1 MLNKEDYLISLFD
14 VVEGFNNY
22 CTLYKK
28 KHCSSFIFSSKVL
41 KQNERSKDTHDFKK
55 AFSGFVS
62 KIEFLHFH
70 IVEKG
75 SPYENV
81 QSACVGRGD
90 CKSEEPRGEMR
101 RKEKNDRCGEQAKN
115 GLPQNG
121 FPQNGFPQN
130 GLPQIGLPQNGSPP
144 NGSPQ
149 NESAHNDTH
158 SSSEVK
164 QHDGGE
170 NKLDERAESGKDHDT
185 EKTNEEDYKNISGQT
200 NCFDI
205 HDSDFSDTDDSPNST
220 DLCDENRDL
229 ILSQRN
235 ETLIRYVAGLDYALN
250 VRRVSKELLIEEIKE
265 FFKVHNSNVR
275 LSEYSSFLSDETMI
289 MLKRRTQNDDD
300 ADGGGDD
307 NGGDGDDGGDGN
319 NNVYDYDDGGYLNV
333 ERKYLHKCKN
343 RTFFFSI
350 PGNYFF
356 IKNYDDQSRD
366 TFSTSNYTNYERSLN
381 GITLYTLSNNS
392 SSINGNNCNLY
403 TDNVRSRNDSYNK
416 FSSPT
421 FGMEV
426 ERQMSPNFGTMEEEN
441 KSAHGASNEFEKS
454 SYQPNEERDNACLTP
469 NLKSSPRNENN
480 IKLNKSERFIP
491 EKENHVSDS
500 SPNSSDSYKN
510 YDGIGKSAT
519 NKSEKHHTYEIDTVQ
534 REKNNLNS
542 NTSDFYQ
549 SISDF
554 YKSKENGNNSC
565 EEGSS
570 TCMKN
575 SSLFLNSNETSVQTN
590 NKSYQEN
597 EKNIISLFFDDELS
611 SAITIN
617 NESSLSKG
625 VDSCSR
631 HLLHD
636 KDIPDVDGGKF
647 EQSDKDV
654 PSEENHHAGVEQAV
668 KYERDESKWLD
679 EYCEG
684 DYNMFRSKQIKKK
697 KELTLGWSNG
707 IPNGEETEKG
717 SPEEEQK
724 NVKTDRVTICH
735 KGSHNGSNRDS
746 NLTRVDQNCCDHT
759 YNAINLRIIYET
771 NKSELNSKGEI
782 HFFPGQLILN
792 KYKVVKI
799 LSKTKFSTTLKCL
812 NVLYRKGKGGGD
824 VHRVDNCTQSYPRKC
839 SVGHTSHSLVFNN
852 STILEDSTGERTA
865 RKKLQEGQ
873 EKCISNNE
881 SPFGAKTERDKN
893 YKYVCLKVMK
903 NGKSFLDQGLFELI
917 VLNMLSNESSDSQK
931 NENGNTHTNKNIIQL
946 YDYFYFKEHLII
958 VTEYMQSDLY
968 NYFIKKG
975 KIGTLGQLQIL
986 AKNLLEGLAFIHSK
1000 NLIHCDLKPENIM
1013 INMKRGKKKLKGV
1026 DKGERLEKGFD
1037 SGLVTLGSTHRSN
1050 PSAHNDVFVSEKE
1063 KFCFAASLKDK
1074 PSSSGSSYSSSTN
1087 KAVAKTHIFSSE
1099 KFGKIKIID
1108 FNSSIYESDKLE
1120 MYIQTRSYRSP
1131 EVLLQ
1136 QNYDKKIDIWS
1147 LGCILFEFLTKKILF
1162 DHQNI
1167 YRFIYSI
1174 ASYIGP
1180 FPFYMIKGCRIPYL
1194 FTKHGLIILRKMS
1207 VDKSYGN
1214 SVKEEPL
1221 DEVDDEP
1228 VLFNSKDFF
1237 RLNKKESHTNDL
1249 LKGTHANQGSQNA
1262 SKGRKEFYYDV
1273 CYPSDNLL
1281 KRNFQIEDTLF
1292 LDFLL
1297 SLLQIDPCKR
1307 PTSDEALKHPWLKP
1321 NIYHDGL

>member
-14 VVEGFNNY
+14 IVEGFNNY
-22 CTLYKK
+22 CALYKK

-41 KQNERSKDTHDFKK
+41 TQNERNKDTQDFKK

-62 KIEFLHFH
+62 SIEFLHFH

-81 QSACVGRGD
+81 QRACVGRGD
-90 CKSEEPRGEMR
+90 CKSEEPQGEMPHW
-101 RKEKNDRCGEQAKN
+101 EKNARYGEQAKN
-115 GLPQNG
+115 G
-121 FPQNGFPQN
+121 F
-130 GLPQIGLPQNGSPP
+130 SP
-144 NGSPQ
+144 
-149 NESAHNDTH
+149 NESYQNDTH
-158 SSSEVK
+158 SSSGVK

-170 NKLDERAESGKDHDT
+170 SKIDEGAKSGKVHHT
-185 EKTNEEDYKNISGQT
+185 EETNEEDYKKISDQT
-200 NCFDI
+200 NCFDL
-205 HDSDFSDTDDSPNST
+205 HDVEREGRNENYACEVHLSQSDYSDTDDSGNST
-220 DLCDENRDL
+220 DLCEENRDL

-235 ETLIRYVAGLDYALN
+235 ETLIRYVTGLDYALN
-250 VRRVSKELLIEEIKE
+250 VRRVSKEMLIEEIKE
-265 FFKVHNSNVR
+265 FFKVHNRNVR
-275 LSEYSSFLSDETMI
+275 LSAYSSFLSDETMI
-289 MLKRRTQNDDD
+289 MLRRRAQSDDD
-300 ADGGGDD
+300 SNCHDD
-307 NGGDGDDGGDGN
+307 NMDHDYDGGD
-319 NNVYDYDDGGYLNV
+319 YLNV
-333 ERKYLHKCKN
+333 GRKYRHKCKN
-343 RTFFFSI
+343 ATSFFSI

-356 IKNYDDQSRD
+356 MKNYDDQSRD
-366 TFSTSNYTNYERSLN
+366 TLSTSNYTNYERSLN
-381 GITLYTLSNNS
+381 GITVYTLSNNS
-392 SSINGNNCNLY
+392 STINGNNCNLY
-403 TDNVRSRNDSYNK
+403 TDSALSRNGSYNK

-421 FGMEV
+421 FGMEI
-426 ERQMSPNFGTMEEEN
+426 ERQMSPNFGTIEEEN
-441 KSAHGASNEFEKS
+441 KSAQNSICNEFEGS
-454 SYQPNEERDNACLTP
+454 SYQPNEETDSACLTP
-469 NLKSSPRNENN
+469 NLYNSPGNESGM
-480 IKLNKSERFIP
+480 KLNKSEIFSP

-500 SPNSSDSYKN
+500 SPHSSGSYKN
-510 YDGIGKSAT
+510 DNRIDKSAM
-519 NKSEKHHTYEIDTVQ
+519 NKTGKHHTYEIDSVQ
-534 REKNNLNS
+534 KKKNNLHS
-542 NTSDFYQ
+542 NTTDFYQ

-565 EEGSS
+565 EEGSNS
-570 TCMKN
+570 CMKN

-590 NKSYQEN
+590 NKMYQEN
-597 EKNIISLFFDDELS
+597 EENIINLFFDDELS

-631 HLLHD
+631 HLPYD
-636 KDIPDVDGGKF
+636 KDIPDVDGGNF
-647 EQSDKDV
+647 EQSDKDA
-654 PSEENHHAGVEQAV
+654 PSEENHHADVEQVV
-668 KYERDESKWLD
+668 KYERDERKWMD

-684 DYNMFRSKQIKKK
+684 DYNMFRSEQIKKK
-697 KELTLGWSNG
+697 KELTIGWSIG
-707 IPNGEETEKG
+707 IPNADVMEKG
-717 SPEEEQK
+717 SQEEEQK

-735 KGSHNGSNRDS
+735 KGGHVGSNHDS
-746 NLTRVDQNCCDHT
+746 DLTTVDQNSCDHT
-759 YNAINLRIIYET
+759 YKAINLRVIYER
-771 NKSELNSKGEI
+771 NKGELNSKGEI

-799 LSKTKFSTTLKCL
+799 LTKTKFSTTLKCL
-812 NVLYRKGKGGGD
+812 NVLYRKGEGRGG
-824 VHRVDNCTQSYPRKC
+824 VHCVDNCTQSYPMVNG
-839 SVGHTSHSLVFNN
+839 SVADTSDSLVFNS
-852 STILEDSTGERTA
+852 STNLEGSTGERIL
-865 RKKLQEGQ
+865 RKKLHEKQEN
-873 EKCISNNE
+873 CISNKE
-881 SPFGAKTERDKN
+881 PPFGAKTVRHKK
-893 YKYVCLKVMK
+893 KYVCLKVMK

-931 NENGNTHTNKNIIQL
+931 NGRGNTHTNKNIIQL

-1013 INMKRGKKKLKGV
+1013 INMKRRKKKKLKGV
-1026 DKGERLEKGFD
+1026 DKGGHLEKGSD
-1037 SGLVTLGSTHRSN
+1037 SSLVTLGSTHWSN
-1050 PSAHNDVFVSEKE
+1050 SPTHNDVFVAEKE
-1063 KFCFAASLKDK
+1063 FSFAPNLKDK
-1074 PSSSGSSYSSSTN
+1074 PSSSSNSSNSSSTN
-1087 KAVAKTHIFSSE
+1087 KAVSGAHIFSRE
-1099 KFGKIKIID
+1099 KFEKIKIID

-1120 MYIQTRSYRSP
+1120 MYVQTRSYRSP

-1167 YRFIYSI
+1167 HRFIYSI

-1194 FTKHGLIILRKMS
+1194 FTKHGLIILKKIS
-1207 VDKSYGN
+1207 VDKSYGGN
-1214 SVKEEPL
+1214 NVKEEPL
-1221 DEVDDEP
+1221 DEVDDES
-1228 VLFNSKDFF
+1228 VMFNSKDFF
-1237 RLNKKESHTNDL
+1237 RLNKKESHTNDI
-1249 LKGTHANQGSQNA
+1249 LKGTHANQGLQYA
-1262 SKGRKEFYYDV
+1262 SKSSKEVYYDV

-1281 KRNFQIEDTLF
+1281 KRKFQIEDTLF

-1307 PTSDEALKHPWLKP
+1307 PNADEALKHPWLKP

>member
-28 KHCSSFIFSSKVL
+28 KHCSTFIFSSKVL
-41 KQNERSKDTHDFKK
+41 TQNERSKDTQDFKK

-62 KIEFLHFH
+62 RIKFLHLH

-75 SPYENV
+75 SPYEDV

-90 CKSEEPRGEMR
+90 SKSEEPRGELR
-101 RKEKNDRCGEQAKN
+101 RREKNDRCGEEAKN
-115 GLPQNG
+115 GTAQNG
-121 FPQNGFPQN
+121 TAQSGFAQNGP
-130 GLPQIGLPQNGSPP
+130 PQNGSP
-144 NGSPQ
+144 Q
-149 NESAHNDTH
+149 NDTH
-158 SSSEVK
+158 SSGEVK
-164 QHDGGE
+164 QQYGGE
-170 NKLDERAESGKDHDT
+170 NKVDERAEAGKDQNT
-185 EKTNEEDYKNISGQT
+185 EKTNEEDHKKNSGQT
-200 NCFDI
+200 NCFDF
-205 HDSDFSDTDDSPNST
+205 HDVEREGRNESYSCGVHLSQSDCSYTDDSPSST
-220 DLCDENRDL
+220 DLSDENGDL

-235 ETLIRYVAGLDYALN
+235 ETLIRYVVGLDYALN
-250 VRRVSKELLIEEIKE
+250 VRRVSKEMLIEEIKE

-275 LSEYSSFLSDETMI
+275 LSEYSSFLSDETMG
-289 MLKRRTQNDDD
+289 MLKRRAKND
-300 ADGGGDD
+300 AGGGH
-307 NGGDGDDGGDGN
+307 GD
-319 NNVYDYDDGGYLNV
+319 YLNV
-333 ERKYLHKCKN
+333 QRNHTPKHKN
-343 RTFFFSI
+343 VTVFFSI

-366 TFSTSNYTNYERSLN
+366 ALSTSNHTNYERSLN

-403 TDNVRSRNDSYNK
+403 KDHVLSRNDSYNK

-426 ERQMSPNFGTMEEEN
+426 ERQMSPNFGIMEEEN
-441 KSAHGASNEFEKS
+441 KSAHSGGHEFESS
-454 SYQPNEERDNACLTP
+454 SYQPNGEMDHACLTP
-469 NLKSSPRNENN
+469 NLKSSPMNQND
-480 IKLNKSERFIP
+480 IKLNKFERCIP

-500 SPNSSDSYKN
+500 SPNSSGGYKN
-510 YDGIGKSAT
+510 RDGNGKSAPHQ
-519 NKSEKHHTYEIDTVQ
+519 SEKHHTYEIDSV
-534 REKNNLNS
+534 EKKKNNLHS

-565 EEGSS
+565 EEGSN

-590 NKSYQEN
+590 GKSYQEN
-597 EKNIISLFFDDELS
+597 EKNIINLFFDDELS

-617 NESSLSKG
+617 NESSFGKA
-625 VDSCSR
+625 VESCSR
-631 HLLHD
+631 NLLHD
-636 KDIPDVDGGKF
+636 KDPADVDGGKSQ
-647 EQSDKDV
+647 QSDKDV

-668 KYERDESKWLD
+668 KYERDERKWLD

-697 KELTLGWSNG
+697 KELTLGGSNG
-707 IPNGEETEKG
+707 IPIGEKTEKG
-717 SPEEEQK
+717 SPQEEQK

-735 KGSHNGSNRDS
+735 EGSHVGSSHYSDP
-746 NLTRVDQNCCDHT
+746 TRVDQNCCDHT
-759 YNAINLRIIYET
+759 YNAINLRIIYES
-771 NKSELNSKGEI
+771 NKGELNSKGEI

-812 NVLYRKGKGGGD
+812 NVLYRKRKDRGD
-824 VHRVDNCTQSYPRKC
+824 AHRVDNCMQGYPREC
-839 SVGHTSHSLVFNN
+839 SLAHASDSSLFNA
-852 STILEDSTGERTA
+852 STILGDSKEERIP
-865 RKKLQEGQ
+865 REKPQEGV
-873 EKCISNNE
+873 EKCISKRE
-881 SPFGAKTERDKN
+881 PPFGAQSARDKN

-917 VLNMLSNESSDSQK
+917 VLNMLSNESGDSQK
-931 NENGNTHTNKNIIQL
+931 NGNGNKHTNKNIIQL

-958 VTEYMQSDLY
+958 ATEYMQSDLY

-986 AKNLLEGLAFIHSK
+986 AKSLLEGLAFIHSK

-1026 DKGERLEKGFD
+1026 DKGGRIEKGSD
-1037 SGLVTLGSTHRSN
+1037 SGLATLGSAHRSN
-1050 PSAHNDVFVSEKE
+1050 SSARNDVCVAKE
-1063 KFCFAASLKDK
+1063 NFCFAARLEEK
-1074 PSSSGSSYSSSTN
+1074 PGSSTSSSSSGGSSSTR
-1087 KAVAKTHIFSSE
+1087 KTPAKGHIFSSE
-1099 KFGKIKIID
+1099 KFEKIKIID

-1120 MYIQTRSYRSP
+1120 MYVQTRSYRSP

-1180 FPFYMIKGCRIPYL
+1180 FPFYMIKGCRIPHL
-1194 FTKHGLIILRKMS
+1194 FTKHGLIISKKIS
-1207 VDKSYGN
+1207 VDRGCGN

-1228 VLFNSKDFF
+1228 VMFNSKDFF
-1237 RLNKKESHTNDL
+1237 RLNKKKSHTNDL
-1249 LKGTHANQGSQNA
+1249 LKGTHANQGSHCA
-1262 SKGRKEFYYDV
+1262 SIRRKEIYYDV

-1307 PTSDEALKHPWLKP
+1307 PNADEALKHPWLKR

>member
-1 MLNKEDYLISLFD
+1 MLNRGDYLISLFD
-14 VVEGFNNY
+14 IVEGFNNY
-22 CTLYKK
+22 CTLYKR

-41 KQNERSKDTHDFKK
+41 TKNERSKDTQDFRK

-81 QSACVGRGD
+81 QSACVGRGNS
-90 CKSEEPRGEMR
+90 KSEEPPGEMR
-101 RKEKNDRCGEQAKN
+101 RKEKNDRCDEQAKN
-115 GLPQNG
+115 G
-121 FPQNGFPQN
+121 FFQN
-130 GLPQIGLPQNGSPP
+130 GLPS
-144 NGSPQ
+144 
-149 NESAHNDTH
+149 NESAQIDTH
-158 SSSEVK
+158 LSSEVK
-164 QHDGGE
+164 EHNGGE
-170 NKLDERAESGKDHDT
+170 NQLDESPEAGKDDDT
-185 EKTNEEDYKNISGQT
+185 EKTNDEDHKKISDQT
-200 NCFDI
+200 NCLDFHGVEREGINKNYSCGI
-205 HDSDFSDTDDSPNST
+205 HLSQSDWTDTDDSSNST
-220 DLCDENRDL
+220 NLCDENRDL
-229 ILSQRN
+229 VLIQRN

-250 VRRVSKELLIEEIKE
+250 VRRVSKKVLIEEIKE

-289 MLKRRTQNDDD
+289 MLRRRAQNDYDDD
-300 ADGGGDD
+300 ADGNDDDDINHHDD
-307 NGGDGDDGGDGN
+307 NVD
-319 NNVYDYDDGGYLNV
+319 DYDDGDYLNV
-333 ERKYLHKCKN
+333 ARKYRHKYKN
-343 RTFFFSI
+343 TTFFFSI
-350 PGNYFF
+350 PGNYVF

-366 TFSTSNYTNYERSLN
+366 IFSTSKYTNYERSLN
-381 GITLYTLSNNS
+381 GITQYTLSNNS

-403 TDNVRSRNDSYNK
+403 TDNVLSRNNSYNK

-421 FGMEV
+421 FGREV
-426 ERQMSPNFGTMEEEN
+426 DRKVSPNFGTMGEEK
-441 KSAHGASNEFEKS
+441 KSGHGACNEFESS
-454 SYQPNEERDNACLTP
+454 SYQPNEETDNACLTP
-469 NLKSSPRNENN
+469 NLKSSPRNKND
-480 IKLNKSERFIP
+480 IKLNKSEIFVP
-491 EKENHVSDS
+491 EKENNVSDS
-500 SPNSSDSYKN
+500 SPHSSRIYKN
-510 YDGIGKSAT
+510 HDRIGNSAT
-519 NKSEKHHTYEIDTVQ
+519 NKSEKHHTYEIDSVLKK
-534 REKNNLNS
+534 KNNLHS

-565 EEGSS
+565 EKGRN
-570 TCMKN
+570 TCMNN
-575 SSLFLNSNETSVQTN
+575 SSLFLNSNETSIQTN

-597 EKNIISLFFDDELS
+597 EKNIINLFFDDELS

-636 KDIPDVDGGKF
+636 KDIPDVDGGNS

-654 PSEENHHAGVEQAV
+654 PYEENHHAEMEQAV
-668 KYERDESKWLD
+668 KYERDERRWID

-707 IPNGEETEKG
+707 IPSVEETEKG
-717 SPEEEQK
+717 SAEEEQK

-735 KGSHNGSNRDS
+735 KGSHFGSNRHSD
-746 NLTRVDQNCCDHT
+746 LTRVDQNGCDHT
-759 YNAINLRIIYET
+759 YNAINLRVIYET
-771 NKSELNSKGEI
+771 NKGELNSKGEI
-782 HFFPGQLILN
+782 HFFPGQIILN

-812 NVLYRKGKGGGD
+812 NVLYRKGKGRGD
-824 VHRVDNCTQSYPRKC
+824 VQGVGNCTQDYPKQC
-839 SVGHTSHSLVFNN
+839 SVGDTSDSLGFNTC
-852 STILEDSTGERTA
+852 TILENSTGERTP

-881 SPFGAKTERDKN
+881 PPFGAKTARGRN

-903 NGKSFLDQGLFELI
+903 NGKSFLDQGLFEVI

-931 NENGNTHTNKNIIQL
+931 NRNGNTHTNKNIIQL

-958 VTEYMQSDLY
+958 ATEYMQSDLY

-1013 INMKRGKKKLKGV
+1013 INMKTGKKKLKGV
-1026 DKGERLEKGFD
+1026 DKGGRLEKGSD
-1037 SGLVTLGSTHRSN
+1037 LGLVTLGSTHRSN
-1050 PSAHNDVFVSEKE
+1050 SSLHNDVRVAEKE

-1074 PSSSGSSYSSSTN
+1074 PSSSSSDSRSNSSRNGSSTN
-1087 KAVAKTHIFSSE
+1087 KAVAKRDIFSSE
-1099 KFGKIKIID
+1099 KFEKIKIID

-1120 MYIQTRSYRSP
+1120 MYLQTRSYRSP

-1194 FTKHGLIILRKMS
+1194 FTKHGLIILRKIS
-1207 VDKSYGN
+1207 FDNSYEN
-1214 SVKEEPL
+1214 SIKEEPL
-1221 DEVDDEP
+1221 DEVDDES
-1228 VLFNSKDFF
+1228 VIFNSKDFF
-1237 RLNKKESHTNDL
+1237 RLNKKESNTNDL
-1249 LKGTHANQGSQNA
+1249 LKGTHANRGSQFA
-1262 SKGRKEFYYDV
+1262 SKQRKEIYYDV

-1281 KRNFQIEDTLF
+1281 KSNFQIEDTLF

-1307 PTSDEALKHPWLKP
+1307 PNSDEALKHPWLKP

>member
-14 VVEGFNNY
+14 IVEGFHNY

-28 KHCSSFIFSSKVL
+28 KHCSSFIFSSNVL
-41 KQNERSKDTHDFKK
+41 TQNERSKDAQDFKR
-55 AFSGFVS
+55 AFSAFVS

-75 SPYENV
+75 IPCENV
-81 QSACVGRGD
+81 ESACVGQGK
-90 CKSEEPRGEMR
+90 CKSEEPQGQMHG
-101 RKEKNDRCGEQAKN
+101 KEKNDRCGDQI
-115 GLPQNG
+115 QNG
-121 FPQNGFPQN
+121 FPQNESTYN
-130 GLPQIGLPQNGSPP
+130 DAHLGS
-144 NGSPQ
+144 
-149 NESAHNDTH
+149 D
-158 SSSEVK
+158 VK
-164 QHDGGE
+164 QYNGGE
-170 NKLDERAESGKDHDT
+170 NKVDVREGAGKNHHT
-185 EKTNEEDYKNISGQT
+185 EKTNEEDYKKNFGQT
-200 NCFDI
+200 NCFDF
-205 HDSDFSDTDDSPNST
+205 HDVERQGRNKNYLCGFHSSESNCSDADDSSNST
-220 DLCDENRDL
+220 DLCEENRDL

-250 VRRVSKELLIEEIKE
+250 VRRVSKEMLIEEIKE

-275 LSEYSSFLSDETMI
+275 LSKYSSFLSDETMI
-289 MLKRRTQNDDD
+289 MLKRRAQNH
-300 ADGGGDD
+300 DGCED
-307 NGGDGDDGGDGN
+307 
-319 NNVYDYDDGGYLNV
+319 DYDDGYYLNV
-333 ERKYLHKCKN
+333 ERKYTHKYKN
-343 RTFFFSI
+343 KTFFFSI

-366 TFSTSNYTNYERSLN
+366 TFSISNYTNYERSSN

-392 SSINGNNCNLY
+392 SSINGNNSNLY
-403 TDNVRSRNDSYNK
+403 TDNMLSRNGSCNK

-426 ERQMSPNFGTMEEEN
+426 ERQMSPIFGKMEEEN
-441 KSAHGASNEFEKS
+441 KSAHCACNEFEIN
-454 SYQPNEERDNACLTP
+454 SYQSNEEMDNAYLTP
-469 NLKSSPRNENN
+469 NLKSNPRKENH
-480 IKLNKSERFIP
+480 IKLNKQERFIQ
-491 EKENHVSDS
+491 EKENNVSDFPPHS
-500 SPNSSDSYKN
+500 SGSYKHN
-510 YDGIGKSAT
+510 DRIGKSVT
-519 NKSEKHHTYEIDTVQ
+519 NKWEKNNTYEIDSIQ
-534 REKNNLNS
+534 KKKNNLHS

-549 SISDF
+549 SIRDF

-565 EEGSS
+565 EEGSN

-590 NKSYQEN
+590 NKIYQEN
-597 EKNIISLFFDDELS
+597 EKNIINLFFDDELS

-617 NESSLSKG
+617 NESSFSKG
-625 VDSCSR
+625 VESCSR
-631 HLLHD
+631 HHIQH
-636 KDIPDVDGGKF
+636 KDIPDVDGGNF

-654 PSEENHHAGVEQAV
+654 SSDENHHDDVEQAV
-668 KYERDESKWLD
+668 KYERDEHKWMD

-697 KELTLGWSNG
+697 KELTLGWSTV
-707 IPNGEETEKG
+707 ISSEEEMEKG
-717 SPEEEQK
+717 SQEQGEQK
-724 NVKTDRVTICH
+724 NVKTDQVTIFH
-735 KGSHNGSNRDS
+735 KEGHFGSNYDS
-746 NLTRVDQNCCDHT
+746 DLTRVDQNSCDHT

-771 NKSELNSKGEI
+771 NKGELNSKGEI
-782 HFFPGQLILN
+782 HFFSGQLILN

-812 NVLYRKGKGGGD
+812 NVLYRKGKGGGG
-824 VHRVDNCTQSYPRKC
+824 VHQVYNYRQSYSRTC
-839 SVGHTSHSLVFNN
+839 SMGRTSDSLVVN
-852 STILEDSTGERTA
+852 SSTNVEDSTGERTP

-873 EKCISNNE
+873 EKCICNDE
-881 SPFGAKTERDKN
+881 PPCAARTARDKN

-903 NGKSFLDQGLFELI
+903 NGKSFLDQGLLELI
-917 VLNMLSNESSDSQK
+917 VLNMLSNKSSDSTK
-931 NENGNTHTNKNIIQL
+931 NGKGKTHTNKNIIQL

-1000 NLIHCDLKPENIM
+1000 NLVHCDLKPENIM
-1013 INMKRGKKKLKGV
+1013 INMKRGKRKMKGV
-1026 DKGERLEKGFD
+1026 DKGGRLEKGSD
-1037 SGLVTLGSTHRSN
+1037 SGLVTLGSTHKSK
-1050 PSAHNDVFVSEKE
+1050 SSTHKDVFVPEKE
-1063 KFCFAASLKDK
+1063 KLCFPANLKDK
-1074 PSSSGSSYSSSTN
+1074 QNNNSSNSSSTN
-1087 KAVAKTHIFSSE
+1087 KAVAERHIFSSE
-1099 KFGKIKIID
+1099 KFEKIKIID

-1120 MYIQTRSYRSP
+1120 MYVQTRSYRSP

-1180 FPFYMIKGCRIPYL
+1180 FPFYMIKGCRMPYL
-1194 FTKHGLIILRKMS
+1194 FTKHGLIILSKIS

-1214 SVKEEPL
+1214 CVKEEPL
-1221 DEVDDEP
+1221 DEVDDES
-1228 VLFNSKDFF
+1228 VMFNSKDFF

-1249 LKGTHANQGSQNA
+1249 LKGTHANQGSQY
-1262 SKGRKEFYYDV
+1262 SLKPRKEIYYDV

-1281 KRNFQIEDTLF
+1281 KRNFHIEDTLF

-1307 PTSDEALKHPWLKP
+1307 PNADEALEHPWLKP